1 MRIRWQHA
9 ARGTCGVAA
18 LLAIAA
24 AAAGCSGTGQA
35 AKAEDDPV
43 CAEVKKLQGPARE
56 EALAI
61 ARLLAIRPAMAID
74 FSEASG
80 EYCLNTGSHVMAH
93 FTTRPNDTSEDI
105 VYFVDADPLIARG
118 LRFEEFPPLG
128 SEPGKMQPNM
138 LYRYEGKGNE
148 PHHMR
153 EMADKKW
160 LVLAVDVK

>member
-1 MRIRWQHA
+1 MRFRWQDAVRGFCGA
-9 ARGTCGVAA
+9 AV
-18 LLAIAA
+18 LLAIAG
-24 AAAGCSGTGQA
+24 AAAGCPGARQVS
-35 AKAEDDPV
+35 KAEDDPV
-43 CAEVKKLQGPARE
+43 CAEVKRLQGPARQE
-56 EALAI
+56 VLAI

-74 FSEASG
+74 FSDASG

-105 VYFVDADPLIARG
+105 VYFVDAEPLIARG
-118 LRFEEFPPLG
+118 LRFEDFPALG
-128 SEPGKMQPNM
+128 TDQGTMQPNT